1 VHRAAVASLI
11 VLDMSWMA
19 FTRAVSPSLAACELT
34 HVARTPIQVDRAVA
48 QHARYED
55 ALRRLGCAV
64 QRVAPAPE
72 HPDAVFIED
81 TAVVLDEMA
90 VITRPGAESRR
101 GETPAVALALEPH
114 RALRAIAAPGTL
126 DGGDVLVAGR
136 RIFVGRTARSN
147 DDGIAQLAALT
158 APFGYEVIPVEVRG
172 CLHLK
177 TAATALDDGAVLHNP
192 MWVEP
197 AAFAPLTAHAVH
209 PDEPMG
215 ANVVRVGERL
225 LYAEAYPRTLAAM
238 RALGYDVVTVP
249 ADELAKAEGA
259 VTCCS
264 LIFRE

>member
-1 VHRAAVASLI
+1 
-11 VLDMSWMA
+11 MSWMA

-114 RALRAIAAPGTL
+114 RELRAIAAPGTL

-177 TAATALDDGAVLHNP
+177 TAATALDDAIP
-192 MWVEP
+192 
-197 AAFAPLTAHAVH
+197 
-209 PDEPMG
+209 
-215 ANVVRVGERL
+215 ERSRRC
-225 LYAEAYPRTLAAM
+225 ERSGT
-238 RALGYDVVTVP
+238 TW
-249 ADELAKAEGA
+249 
-259 VTCCS
+259 
-264 LIFRE
+264 